1 MDLFKIIGIA
11 IITLLLTIIIKEFK
25 PEFSIYVTLSG
36 SIIILFLIINNISY
50 IISEFNNILV
60 SLNIDSKIFTMITKI
75 IVIGYI
81 TEFSASICKDFNNNV
96 LSEKIILAG
105 KILIFSIS
113 LPIFKSI
120 VDIVIGLL

>member
-11 IITLLLTIIIKEFK
+11 IITLLLTIIIKELK

-81 TEFSASICKDFNNNV
+81 TEFSASLCKDFNNNV

>member
-11 IITLLLTIIIKEFK
+11 IITLLLTIIIKELK

-113 LPIFKSI
+113 MPIFKSI

>member
-11 IITLLLTIIIKEFK
+11 IITLLLTIIIKELK

-81 TEFSASICKDFNNNV
+81 TEFSASLCKDFNNNV

-113 LPIFKSI
+113 MPIFKSI